1 MNKRLVYQR
10 LRAARVP
17 AALGALGALPV
28 HATLQTVAPG
38 AVPAAAGGGLGQAFL
53 GMAAVLALI
62 FACAWAARRL
72 GLQRLGAG
80 SMVKVVSSTA
90 VGRRERVVVIEV
102 ADTWVVLGVTAS
114 QVQALH
120 TLPAH
125 AGAPGSAAAVST
137 PVLDA
142 VAEAQASVQAPA
154 AFACPAV
161 SVPAAPPAP
170 PASSP
175 MADPVILFARKLNE
189 SLLRNGQ
196 LSTQ

>member
-1 MNKRLVYQR
+1 
-10 LRAARVP
+10 
-17 AALGALGALPV
+17 
-28 HATLQTVAPG
+28 
-38 AVPAAAGGGLGQAFL
+38 
-53 GMAAVLALI
+53 
-62 FACAWAARRL
+62 
-72 GLQRLGAG
+72 
-80 SMVKVVSSTA
+80 
-90 VGRRERVVVIEV
+90 
-102 ADTWVVLGVTAS
+102 
-114 QVQALH
+114 VQALH

-154 AFACPAV
+154 AFAYPAV